1 MTIHDTG
8 YWLVNMDL
16 YAGVFIF
23 SIKKKTHIS
32 KIRVVTWFDGDL
44 LFTTVE
50 KQRIT
55 LQQILC
61 LRSQDSQETRGDL
74 GGPKGPQSQPWL
86 AT

>member
-23 SIKKKTHIS
+23 SIKKNIS

-44 LFTTVE
+44 LFTMVE
-50 KQRIT
+50 KT
-55 LQQILC
+55 TYHLKNTSYF
-61 LRSQDSQETRGDL
+61 LRSQDSQETRGDF